1 MKVNLELQKKN
12 SEYQNEYINL
22 KTQVNNNI
30 SNAANQKLKDFEEEK
45 VDFQKKYLKEMK
57 NLKIIFEK
65 FKNKTYED
73 VFTL

>member
-57 NLKIIFEK
+57 NLKIIFEE

>member
-12 SEYQNEYINL
+12 SEYQNEYISL

-57 NLKIIFEK
+57 NLKITFEE